1 MTKVLVVDDERPLAK
16 ALELKLSREGYET
29 TVAFNGEEAI
39 ETLSKGSFDLIRLDL
54 VMPKVDGFQV
64 LADINK
70 QAYKLKVIVT
80 SNLGQEED
88 ADCEQR
94 HLVRPHANKQEAP
107 WAGSPRDQCS
117 AARSGWL
124 VG

>member
-16 ALELKLSREGYET
+16 ALELKLSREGFET

-39 ETLSKGSFDLIRLDL
+39 ETLSKGSFDLILLDL

-64 LADINK
+64 LAEINK

-88 ADCEQR
+88 AEKAKKLGAIHYFVKSETPITEIVDYIKKA
-94 HLVRPHANKQEAP
+94 LK
-107 WAGSPRDQCS
+107 
-117 AARSGWL
+117 
-124 VG
+124 